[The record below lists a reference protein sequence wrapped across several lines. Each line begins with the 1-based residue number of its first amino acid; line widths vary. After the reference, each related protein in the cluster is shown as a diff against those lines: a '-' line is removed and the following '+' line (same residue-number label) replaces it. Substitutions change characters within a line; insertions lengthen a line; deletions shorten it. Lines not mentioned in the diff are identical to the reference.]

1 MSVLFF
7 QQMRI
12 FSWAV
17 CSQRVSGSYPTAHFQ
32 LELSWQV
39 GWWCSSYK
47 TTWIIPGDISA
58 GLRALNHPSVSCNPD
73 YTDRT
78 GWLSI
83 IFSII
88 LSFTLYSLN
97 SVAKW
102 FSKRKMW
109 MILRTSLARPP
120 VHQVFLSLSPT
131 QEVEASWIPRPYTQR
146 GKSTGSLCCH
156 PSGEKQ
162 FLPIRSSSNILRE
175 QPDFL
180 ALQTGHKVCS
190 CSLCANSW

>member
-102 FSKRKMW
+102 FSKRKNEDDFENKLRKASCSPG
-109 MILRTSLARPP
+109 IL
-120 VHQVFLSLSPT
+120 
-131 QEVEASWIPRPYTQR
+131 EEASWIPRPYTHR
-146 GKSTGSLCCH
+146 GKS
-156 PSGEKQ
+156 
-162 FLPIRSSSNILRE
+162 RSIHRIPLLSPQWGKTIF
-175 QPDFL
+175 P
-180 ALQTGHKVCS
+180 H
-190 CSLCANSW
+190 